1 VIDRVDSCDRV
12 PIDAVG
18 GLGKCRLAERKGLG
32 VAWGQCVTPVQRQ
45 RERVERAHIGNR
57 AGQSGDRIFIDRWNR
72 VQSDDWRDRMRRR
85 FGELLRSEVAETLDE
100 ATDIDDEIRALMAI
114 INRSRS

>member
-1 VIDRVDSCDRV
+1 
-12 PIDAVG
+12 
-18 GLGKCRLAERKGLG
+18 
-32 VAWGQCVTPVQRQ
+32 
-45 RERVERAHIGNR
+45 
-57 AGQSGDRIFIDRWNR
+57 
-72 VQSDDWRDRMRRR
+72 MRRR